1 MTTSRER
8 RAVRTAVRV
17 VTSVAGAPRLGTDAL
32 LAIVRF
38 AVQCDAAGVDAVLVG
53 PDIGVD
59 PYVLLGGVAAATSTV
74 VLGCLAAPVGERPP
88 SLLAKQVTSLD
99 VCSGGRAVLGIAA
112 SDGAQRLAGVESEA
126 ELGDVVEICRAM
138 LRVPGPSYSGVRHAI
153 SSAWNEPRHAGGE
166 PMPLVLLVRG
176 PGTPLVL
183 DSQRGR
189 SPITL
194 AARFAEM
201 CAVGPLD
208 VAPFDTGRCLGPPER
223 DRRGLGRME
232 SLLASTRGELDAL
245 SLDAGRVRGSVRLL
259 ALLAAGRAEAQ
270 LAAAS
275 AARAAGADAVVAD
288 IEVGRLTSGTTDLV
302 SGLAC
307 L

>member
-1 MTTSRER
+1 M
-8 RAVRTAVRV
+8 RTAVRV

-32 LAIVRF
+32 LAVVRL
-38 AVQCDAAGVDAVLVG
+38 AVQCDAAGVDAVFVG

-74 VLGCLAAPVGERPP
+74 VLGCLAAPVRERPP
-88 SLLAKQVTSLD
+88 ALLAKQVTTLD
-99 VCSGGRAVLGIAA
+99 VCSGGRAVLGMAA
-112 SDGAQRLAGVESEA
+112 GGGAQGLAAVESEA
-126 ELGDVVEICRAM
+126 EFGDAVEICRAM

-166 PMPLVLLVRG
+166 PMPLVIVVDR
-176 PGTPLVL
+176 PGAPPLF
-183 DSQRGR
+183 DSQQDR
-189 SPITL
+189 SPIAL

-208 VAPFDTGRCLGPPER
+208 VDRFDTGRCSGPAAR
-223 DRRGLGRME
+223 NRRGLGRAE
-232 SLLASTRGELDAL
+232 SLLASTRHELDAL
-245 SLDAGRVRGSVRLL
+245 SLEAGRVRGSVRLL
-259 ALLAAGRAEAQ
+259 ALLAAGRAEDQ

-275 AARAAGADAVVAD
+275 AARSAGADAVVAD
-288 IEVGRLTSGTTDLV
+288 IEVGRLTSGATHLV
-302 SGLAC
+302 SGLAR